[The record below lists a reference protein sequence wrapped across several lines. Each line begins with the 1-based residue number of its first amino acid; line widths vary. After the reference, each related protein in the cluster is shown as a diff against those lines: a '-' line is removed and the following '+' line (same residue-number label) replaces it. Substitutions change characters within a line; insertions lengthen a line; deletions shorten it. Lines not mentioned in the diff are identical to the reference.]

1 MSRSTIGVVICL
13 LFLAGCGASKSG
25 GRGVVPQIPAPPKPE
40 PVPQPISIEHEIWSI
55 DPSAARDVI
64 GAGLS
69 VLTSG
74 QFESNTRRI
83 QQSSDTL
90 LLSDQHVY
98 IAEENDVF
106 RAQTS
111 CQGGGCTT
119 ILGGESFE
127 IGLSDFYIPASGL
140 KPVMR
145 RSGIDFAQVG
155 DREKDREESYDLFSY
170 GGWLEHNFFFVVT
183 EGFSAAGAD
192 SYEELDHWSA
202 VIGKKTGS
210 NPISGGAVWR
220 GAMVGIDVSYTEDRG
235 NRLQGEAFIGIRD
248 FLNPA
253 VDVEFYDVFD
263 LNTGTRRTSIF
274 WQGLPL
280 TGGNF
285 RSKSSEDDYIEG
297 NFYGPN
303 HEEAAGVFEAFK
315 IVGAFGTKR

>member
-25 GRGVVPQIPAPPKPE
+25 GRGVVPQNPAPPE
-40 PVPQPISIEHEIWSI
+40 PVPQPISIEHESWSI

-119 ILGGESFE
+119 ILGGEPFE

-183 EGFSAAGAD
+183 AGFSAAGAD
-192 SYEELDHWSA
+192 SYEELAHWSA

-263 LNTGTRRTSIF
+263 LNTGTRRTSIS